1 MKTDCDRA
9 GGRSQW
15 LPCDVQERLYLAS
28 LPVARWQGGRWN
40 GMYLLSMCLCSY
52 NIFWEACLFVLG
64 I

>member
-15 LPCDVQERLYLAS
+15 LPCDVQETVSFAS
-28 LPVARWQGGRWN
+28 LPVARRQGGRWDDTC
-40 GMYLLSMCLCSY
+40 LLSMCPCSY
-52 NIFWEACLFVLG
+52 NIFWEAYLFVLG